1 MIHRANHFTEKEKK
15 IRRKIAKGSKTG
27 RYIVGRRRSRAR
39 PGRKR
44 GSNCNKCGN
53 TLPTN
58 LIGYLCKNC
67 TDVVVTGS
75 STKENKMNIPGM
87 TK

>member
-1 MIHRANHFTEKEKK
+1 MKTFIEKK
-15 IRRKIAKGSKTG
+15 IRRKIARGSKTG
-27 RYIVGRRRSRAR
+27 RYVVGRKGSRAR
-39 PGRKR
+39 PARKKA
-44 GSNCNKCGN
+44 NHCNNCGN
-53 TLPTN
+53 TLPAD